1 VARRVLPA
9 IVCLALAG
17 CGGTGRP
24 PTGLERVAL
33 AVSAANRAAPFVVP
47 RSLRLP
53 ARWTAEVWARVPDAR
68 FAAWTPEHDLLV
80 SSAVDGSVVRLAPV
94 VDPSFP
100 PRMRVLVAGLDDPQG
115 LAFDRLAGRPVLYVA
130 EAGRLDR
137 FAWLGSRGVGR
148 RAVVARLPDP
158 DGIDRGKGIAVGPDH
173 TVYVGVGSGS
183 ATTRPR
189 AVVLAFR
196 PDGARLVFATG
207 VRNAVGL
214 AFAPDGD
221 LWAAVNGENGPD
233 LVARL
238 TAGRSLGWPACV
250 PDVASGLASMP
261 LVADPRTNPSGRVLD
276 CSTLAPVE
284 RGLPPHTAPLGFHFL
299 TNSALPRAWS
309 GGAVIAAHGSF
320 ANAARP
326 PAVLWLPWTGD
337 ALGPPRTLATG
348 FQLLNGTR
356 WGRPVDAVPGPDG
369 ALYVTD
375 DDAGAV
381 YRLVP
386 PG

>member
-1 VARRVLPA
+1 VRLAALATLAV
-9 IVCLALAG
+9 ALAG
-17 CGGTGRP
+17 CGSSGRP
-24 PTGLERVAL
+24 PAVLHRVAL
-33 AVSAANRAAPFVVP
+33 AVPAANRAAPFGEP

-53 ARWTAEVWARVPDAR
+53 AGWTAEVWARVPDAR
-68 FAAWTPEHDLLV
+68 FAVWTPEHDLLV
-80 SSAVDGSVVRLAPV
+80 SDAADGTVVRLSPG

-100 PRMRVLVAGLDDPQG
+100 PRARVLVSGLDDPQG
-115 LAFDRLAGRPVLYVA
+115 LAFDRLRGRPVLYVA
-130 EAGRLDR
+130 EPGRLDR
-137 FAWLGSRGVGR
+137 FAWLGARGLGR
-148 RAVVARLPDP
+148 RVVVARLPDP
-158 DGIDRGKGIAVGPDH
+158 DGIDRGKGLAVGPDH

-183 ATTRPR
+183 TTTRPR
-189 AVVLAFR
+189 AVVLALR
-196 PDGARLVFATG
+196 PGGARLVFATG

-214 AFAPDGD
+214 AFAPDGH

-238 TAGRSLGWPACV
+238 AARRSLGWPACV
-250 PDVASGLASMP
+250 PSAASGLASVP
-261 LVADPRTNPSGRVLD
+261 FVADPRTNPGGRVLD

-284 RGLPPHTAPLGFHFL
+284 RGLPPHTAPLGLRFL
-299 TNSALPRAWS
+299 EGTELPRAWT
-309 GGAVIAAHGSF
+309 GGAVVAAHGSF

-326 PAVLWLPWTGD
+326 PAVLWLPWTGST
-337 ALGPPRTLATG
+337 LGPPRTLASG
-348 FQLLNGTR
+348 FQLASGAR

-386 PG
+386 SA